1 MKKLKLKLK
10 KIWKFIEFIED
21 ERIKCMMFMGHG
33 KV

>member
-1 MKKLKLKLK
+1 MKTLK

-21 ERIKCMMFMGHG
+21 KRIGGMLFTGQG

>member
-1 MKKLKLKLK
+1 MKTLK
-10 KIWKFIEFIED
+10 KIWKFLEFIEG

>member
-1 MKKLKLKLK
+1 MKTLK

>member
-1 MKKLKLKLK
+1 MKILK

-33 KV
+33 KF

>member
-1 MKKLKLKLK
+1 MKTLK
-10 KIWKFIEFIED
+10 KIWKFLEFLED